1 MRFVGDDKRSQI
13 LPALVRF
20 PCVDYFL
27 LNKTEHEQHL
37 RVGYGVILVCKQR
50 LKVKVN
56 QVGIHFQRRRRVPN
70 IRISAAY
77 EFLQIQLRR
86 PHIPQSQAVCFFL
99 VIFP

>member
-1 MRFVGDDKRSQI
+1 MRFVTNDKRSQI
-13 LPALVRF
+13 FPAFVRF
-20 PCVDYFL
+20 PCVDDFL
-27 LNKTEHEQHL
+27 LYKTENKQHL

-86 PHIPQSQAVCFFL
+86 PHIPQCQAVRFFL
-99 VIFP
+99 VLFP

>member
-1 MRFVGDDKRSQI
+1 MRLVSDNKRSQI
-13 LPALVRF
+13 LSAFVRF
-20 PCVDYFL
+20 PCVDDFL
-27 LNKTEHEQHL
+27 LDKTENKQHL

-56 QVGIHFQRRRRVPN
+56 QIGIHFQRRRRVPN

-86 PHIPQSQAVCFFL
+86 SHITQSQTVRFFL
-99 VIFP
+99 VLFP